1 MGIFSKGSVEHGNKQ
16 EKTPEL
22 FSPDTVTS
30 ANLADIERMMAH
42 NLLISKLCSAAIS
55 TTKLPDLKKTVE
67 SIRSDH
73 LKQLSNLLEFLN
85 KGKEGAS

>member
-42 NLLISKLCSAAIS
+42 NLLISKLC
-55 TTKLPDLKKTVE
+55 
-67 SIRSDH
+67 
-73 LKQLSNLLEFLN
+73 
-85 KGKEGAS
+85 